1 MASSVGADFANHE
14 GRESNTRKNW
24 MFYAPDLAANAFGGS
39 EADGFDVSA
48 GLI

>member
-1 MASSVGADFANHE
+1 MS
-14 GRESNTRKNW
+14 
-24 MFYAPDLAANAFGGS
+24 YAPDLAANAFGGS